1 VVINVGLAIFNLI
14 PIPPLDGGRVM
25 VGVLPENMAR
35 SWAQIEPYGFV
46 ILLVLIFTRAVD
58 YVVFPIILKIVNTL
72 LMI

>member
-1 VVINVGLAIFNLI
+1 
-14 PIPPLDGGRVM
+14 
-25 VGVLPENMAR
+25 MAR

-58 YVVFPIILKIVNTL
+58 YVVFPIILKIVNAL